1 VKTELSIFAPVVHL
15 ICLQYPTYLSRGMQ
29 KEVLDIT
36 ALCYSLKFG
45 YTDTES
51 FSTAYSHSLQ
61 HDIAQLS
68 IVMQ

>member
-1 VKTELSIFAPVVHL
+1 LLTIPYIPITRHE
-15 ICLQYPTYLSRGMQ
+15 

-36 ALCYSLKFG
+36 ALWYSLKFG

-61 HDIAQLS
+61 HGIAQLS